1 MAYVPPVGQ
10 TTDPDIFLENVK
22 RADRLV
28 SGPAETV
35 PDRGGEPLDTW
46 RLMMEKNASTIKEA
60 QDSITILGLPF
71 TTAPEAQAAA
81 DAGEIP
87 VGAVTWVR
95 NAGDASL
102 ADEYINNAG
111 TIEPTGRVMPSQDA
125 VNAVAILTQEVDTRT
140 TEILK
145 VPVMYDEE
153 GYRVLGGFLDKGGLA
168 PVYGNAQGDAG
179 VANLKIKVDRND
191 DLSVATF
198 YSRDMN
204 TKFFRMS
211 KNGGIIIGNVEIFQ
225 IPGPAGIVWTDKN
238 YIPYAADP
246 KFAASSGQDIPAM
259 GGGVTPVAKSIK
271 IRMCDSMGIRSEGQS
286 LSLGLAA
293 ILTNNH
299 ALSIIQRY
307 ANKGFSK
314 NNNSDTSSTD
324 AMVPLVEK
332 DYTPVEGTYP
342 GGETPCTAMTDKL
355 TELLMQESGLDYTQ
369 LGSFFFSSAPGKGG
383 QPIENLMK
391 GTVPYQRML
400 DHVSNTVRLC
410 AAQGLTHAELATA
423 FKQGESNYSASTTR
437 SAYLDNLIR
446 YRDDS
451 TADKMAITGQQFE
464 PLFFT
469 YQLSAHRA
477 YNKSVPTIAL
487 AQRDAALQ
495 GKSWLSAPGY
505 IMDYNS
511 DHIHAVNYSYQMW
524 AYYDGILIYKLLQD
538 DLNDRAR
545 GMHRLDVINEFRQ
558 GVINDFLLN
567 VPVKPVVFD
576 TTWVT
581 AAPNMG
587 FDVRSASNVMID
599 IISSVS
605 IIGQDRI
612 RIITT
617 RPLADG
623 EFISYGWGRTG
634 DAAGNG
640 RVSGPRGNVRDS
652 QGDLNGYNYIDGAG
666 TARALHNWL
675 NIIG

>member
-1 MAYVPPVGQ
+1 MSNLPEQSSWESGIHQLEESDRAKAGPGGILNVPATQ
-10 TTDPDIFLENVK
+10 LANRTQFLREQ
-22 RADRLV
+22 LESY
-28 SGPAETV
+28 SGLIKS
-35 PDRGGEPLDTW
+35 GE
-46 RLMMEKNASTIKEA
+46 
-60 QDSITILGLPF
+60 LPF
-71 TTAPEAQAAA
+71 ADLATAQAAI
-81 DAGEIP
+81 DAGKIP
-87 VGAVTWVR
+87 LDAPFSYRSDNSDIWAFEGKNIAGVATPVIDENGKTKAYPTAKAVESATV
-95 NAGDASL
+95 
-102 ADEYINNAG
+102 
-111 TIEPTGRVMPSQDA
+111 
-125 VNAVAILTQEVDTRT
+125 VAREVDART
-140 TEILK
+140 AEVLH

-153 GYRVLGGFLDKGGLA
+153 GYRVLGAFIDKGGLA
-168 PVYGNAQGDAG
+168 PVYGNEQGDAG
-179 VANLKIKVDRND
+179 VANIKIKVDRDD
-191 DLSVATF
+191 DLSMATV

-259 GGGVTPVAKSIK
+259 GGGVTPIARSVR

-286 LSLGLAA
+286 LSLGLATN
-293 ILTNNH
+293 LTNNH

-314 NNNSDTSSTD
+314 NNNSDTTATD
-324 AMVPLVEK
+324 TMVPLAEK

-342 GGETPCTAMTDKL
+342 GGETPCTGMTDKL
-355 TELLMQESGLDYTQ
+355 TELLMQESGLEFGE

-410 AAQGLTHAELATA
+410 AAQGLTHAELASV
-423 FKQGESNYSASTTR
+423 FMQGESNYSLSTTR
-437 SAYLDNLIR
+437 VSYLEKLLQ

-451 TADKMAITGQQFE
+451 AADKMAITGQQFE
-464 PLFFT
+464 PLFIS

-505 IMDYNS
+505 IMDYNA

-524 AYYDGILIYKLLQD
+524 AYYHGILIYKLLQD
-538 DLNDRAR
+538 DLNDRER

-558 GVINDFLLN
+558 GVINDLLLN

-587 FDVRSASNVMID
+587 FDIRSASNVMID

-605 IIGQDRI
+605 IVGQDRI

-652 QGDLNGYNYIDGAG
+652 QGDLNGYHYIDGAG
-666 TARALHNWL
+666 TTRALHNWL

>member
-1 MAYVPPVGQ
+1 MNISEKPQWENNISMLARQQKVEGGRDGAANIQAQQLANRTQYLKEQLDAYNNM
-10 TTDPDIFLENVK
+10 IK
-22 RADRLV
+22 
-28 SGPAETV
+28 SGE
-35 PDRGGEPLDTW
+35 
-46 RLMMEKNASTIKEA
+46 
-60 QDSITILGLPF
+60 LPF
-71 TTAPEAQAAA
+71 SDLATAQAAI
-81 DAGEIP
+81 DAGKIPLDAPFSYRSDSDEIWAIEGKN
-87 VGAVTWVR
+87 V
-95 NAGDASL
+95 
-102 ADEYINNAG
+102 AG
-111 TIEPTGRVMPSQDA
+111 TATPVVDKDGKLKAYPTAKA
-125 VNAVAILTQEVDTRT
+125 VETAAVVVREVDDRT
-140 TEILK
+140 SEVLR
-145 VPVMYDEE
+145 VPRMFDEE
-153 GYRVLGGFLDKGGLA
+153 GLRIVGGFLDKEGHS
-168 PVYGNAQGDAG
+168 PVYGNENGDVG
-179 VANLKIKVDRND
+179 VANLKVKIITD
-191 DLSVATF
+191 DLALAAF
-198 YSRDMN
+198 HSRDM
-204 TKFFRMS
+204 TTEFFRLS
-211 KNGGIIIGNVEIFQ
+211 KNGGVIIGNVEIFQ

-259 GGGVTPVAKSIK
+259 GGGVTPVAKSVR
-271 IRMCDSMGIRSEGQS
+271 IRMCDSMGVRSDGQS
-286 LSLGLAA
+286 LSLGLATNL
-293 ILTNNH
+293 INNH

-307 ANKGFSK
+307 ANKGFGK
-314 NNNSDTSSTD
+314 NNNSDTTD
-324 AMVPLVEK
+324 TDTMVPLVEK

-355 TELLMQESGLDYTQ
+355 TELLMQESGLDFGEM
-369 LGSFFFSSAPGKGG
+369 GSFFFSSAPGKGG

-410 AAQGLTHAELATA
+410 SAQGLTHAELAA
-423 FKQGESNYSASTTR
+423 VFMQGESDYSASTTR
-437 SAYLDNLIR
+437 AVYLERLLQ

-451 TADKMAITGQQFE
+451 AADKMAITGQQFE
-464 PLFFT
+464 PLFLS
-469 YQLSAHRA
+469 YQLSAHKA
-477 YNKSVPTIAL
+477 YNKSVPVIAL

-505 IMDYNS
+505 IMDYNA

-524 AYYDGILIYKLLQD
+524 AYYHGILIYKLLQD
-538 DLNDRAR
+538 DLNDRER

-558 GVINDFLLN
+558 GVINDLLLN

-587 FDVRSASNVMID
+587 FDIRSVSNVLID

-605 IIGQDRI
+605 IVGQDRI

-666 TARALHNWL
+666 TTRALHNWL